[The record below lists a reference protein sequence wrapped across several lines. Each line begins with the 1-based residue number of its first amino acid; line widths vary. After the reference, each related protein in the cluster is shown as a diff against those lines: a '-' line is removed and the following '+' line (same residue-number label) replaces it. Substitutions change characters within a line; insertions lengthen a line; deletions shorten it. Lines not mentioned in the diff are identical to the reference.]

1 MLLQSQEIILEAVM
15 RDFYQV
21 LREKELEI
29 VRVRHE
35 IEALRA
41 ILPLLTE
48 EGDRPATPEVYPALR
63 AVNDE

>member
-1 MLLQSQEIILEAVM
+1 M